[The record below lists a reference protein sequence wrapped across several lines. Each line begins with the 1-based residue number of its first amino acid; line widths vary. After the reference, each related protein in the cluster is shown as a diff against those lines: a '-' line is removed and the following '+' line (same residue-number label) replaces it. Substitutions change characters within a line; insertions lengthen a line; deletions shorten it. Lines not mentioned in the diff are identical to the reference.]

1 MVGVETV
8 DGEADV
14 NVLELIR
21 LWLPILVGRNVV
33 QCAHLL
39 AQIRAVI
46 KIDKIGAD
54 KALLVQH
61 IHHTHN
67 LRKVRAGTYY

>member
-1 MVGVETV
+1 MVCIEAV
-8 DGEADV
+8 DGETDIDV
-14 NVLELIR
+14 FELIH
-21 LWLPILVGRNVV
+21 LWLPILVGCDVV

-54 KALLVQH
+54 KALLIQH
-61 IHHTHN
+61 INHARN
-67 LRKVRAGTYY
+67 FRKIRARTYY